1 MKINNIKQLIAVAAI
16 GLLTACGSP
25 APDAVLLQPGVSRE
39 LAQYRKEH
47 FGDVRY
53 HLFFSIPESREDAV
67 TGKAEIVLS
76 LREKQ
81 PLIIDFRGESA
92 QVASVLLNGK
102 TVPYTVKDEHIVI
115 EAGEVAAGE
124 NRVAI
129 EFTANDQSLNRRDE
143 FLYTLLVPDRARTL
157 FPCFDQPDMKS
168 LFTLSLEVPAAWQA
182 VANGAVEQVDSMT
195 VAGRSRILFRETE
208 PLSTYLF
215 SFVAGK
221 LTRET
226 FSRDGRHISIYH
238 RETDPKKAAQCPEI
252 ASEVFDA
259 LEWQE
264 NYTGIPYP
272 FAKYDLIILPGFQF
286 GGMEHTGATLYT
298 DGRMFL
304 NENPTL
310 NERLSRSAL
319 IAHETSHMWFG
330 DFVTMEWFNDVWT
343 KEVFA
348 NYYASQMVE
357 PLFPDVNHSLNFM
370 LDYIPGAYSEDRTAG
385 ANPVK
390 QDLANMRDAGLMYG
404 NIIYD
409 KSPVVMAML
418 IRMMGKDAFRK
429 GIQEYLKTYAYGN
442 ATWDGLISIL
452 DNYTDRDLKAWSH
465 VWINEKGMPEIRS
478 EVKGDSL
485 IVTQSDPWGR
495 GLRWP
500 QVVTYAVI
508 TDSRTDRVSV
518 SLGSDGNVSKTL
530 VPALDAGPQKNSPD
544 QSVVYT
550 ASSVWVPNVDGT
562 GYGFFRVGEEELD
575 GLMSVLKTHPD
586 EVLRG
591 SLLITLYENLLNQTI
606 PAGRY
611 MDAMLD
617 YLPGEKNS
625 LLFSAALG
633 YIGNCQRL
641 YPSAPEK
648 LEQVLWQIVTTA
660 EQPQYRLQA
669 FRQYRSIARSPE
681 AVARLYAL
689 WQDRKAPAACSLSE
703 NDYIGLSYQLA
714 LLMPEKADE
723 IVATQQSRITNPDRR
738 RQYAFISPSVS
749 PRKEVRDSVF
759 ASLLVAENRRV
770 EPWASAALANLNSPL
785 RQQEAVAYIRPALEA
800 MQEIQR
806 TGDIFFPRNWA
817 SALLGGHTSAEARK
831 EVDDFF
837 AAHPDYPVLLAN
849 KIRQQAD
856 HLYRL
861 HD

>member
-1 MKINNIKQLIAVAAI
+1 MNTGNIKQLIGVAAI
-16 GLLTACGSP
+16 GLLTACGNP

-39 LAQYRKEH
+39 LAQFRKEH
-47 FGDVRY
+47 FEGVRY
-53 HLFFSIPESREDAV
+53 NLFFSIPESREEAV
-67 TGKAEIVLS
+67 TGTAEITLAV
-76 LREKQ
+76 REKQ
-81 PLIIDFRGESA
+81 PVIIDFRGEPE
-92 QVASVLLNGK
+92 QVASVLLNGRK
-102 TVPYTVKDEHIVI
+102 VPYTVKDEHIVI
-115 EAGEVAAGE
+115 GAKDVANGE
-124 NRVAI
+124 NRVTV

-168 LFTLSLEVPAAWQA
+168 LFTLSLEVPSSWQA
-182 VANGAVEQVDSMT
+182 VANGTIEQVDST
-195 VAGRSRILFRETE
+195 SVTGRRRVYFRETE

-226 FSRDGRHISIYH
+226 YSRDGRNISIYH
-238 RETDPKKAAQCPEI
+238 RETDPKKVAQCPDI

-264 NYTGIPYP
+264 EYTQIPYP

-310 NERLSRSAL
+310 NERLGRSSL

-348 NYYASQMVE
+348 NYYASRMIE
-357 PLFPDVNHSLNFM
+357 PLFPEVNHSLNFM
-370 LDYIPGAYSEDRTAG
+370 LDYIPAAYSEDRTAG

-390 QDLANMRDAGLMYG
+390 QQLENMRDAGLMYG

-409 KSPVVMAML
+409 KSPVILEML
-418 IRMMGKDAFRK
+418 VKKMGKEPFRK
-429 GIQEYLKTYAYGN
+429 GIREYLKTYAYGN
-442 ATWDGLISIL
+442 ATWEGLIGIL
-452 DNYTDRDLKAWSH
+452 DTYTDDDLSAWSH
-465 VWINEKGMPEIRS
+465 VWVNEKGMPEIS
-478 EVKGDSL
+478 CEAGKKLYVE
-485 IVTQSDPWGR
+485 QSDPLGR
-495 GLRWP
+495 GLLWE
-500 QVVTYAVI
+500 QDLSFLIVH
-508 TDSRTDRVSV
+508 
-518 SLGSDGNVSKTL
+518 SDGETEEVQATFAKNERLKFVDLKRQ
-530 VPALDAGPQKNSPD
+530 AGEGSF
-544 QSVVYT
+544 VI
-550 ASSVWVPNVDGT
+550 PNADGK
-562 GYGFFRVGEEELD
+562 GYGFFRLLEKDTKACLAY
-575 GLMSVLKTHPD
+575 LPACKD

-591 SLLITLYENLLNQTI
+591 SLLITLYENLLNRTI
-606 PAGRY
+606 SSESY
-611 MDAMLD
+611 MEAMLD
-617 YLPGEKNS
+617 YLPGENNS

-641 YPSAPEK
+641 YPSDPKK
-648 LEQVLWQIVTTA
+648 LEQVLWRIVTTA
-660 EQPQYRLQA
+660 EQPQRRLQA

-681 AVARLYAL
+681 AVGRLYAL
-689 WQDRKAPAACSLSE
+689 WKDGKAPAGCSLSE
-703 NDYIGLSYQLA
+703 NDYISLSYGLA
-714 LLMPEKADE
+714 IQMPDKADE
-723 IVATQQSRITNPDRR
+723 IVATQQARITNPDRK

-759 ASLLVAENRRV
+759 ASLLVAGNRRV
-770 EPWASAALANLNSPL
+770 EPWASAALSNLNCQL
-785 RQQEAVAYIRPALEA
+785 RQKEAVGYIRPALEVL
-800 MQEIQR
+800 QEVQR
-806 TGDIFFPRNWA
+806 TGDIFFPRDWVR
-817 SALLGGHTSAEARK
+817 ALLSGHTSPEAKK

-837 AAHPDYPVLLAN
+837 ATHPDYPVLLSN

-861 HD
+861 YD

>member
-1 MKINNIKQLIAVAAI
+1 MMNMEKIRQIIGMVAI
-16 GLLTACGSP
+16 SLLTACGHP
-25 APDAVLLQPGVSRE
+25 TPDGVLVQPGVSRE
-39 LAQYRKEH
+39 LAEFRKDH
-47 FGDVRY
+47 FEKVRY
-53 HLFFSIPESREDAV
+53 DLFFSIPESRREAV
-67 TGKAEIVLS
+67 TGKAEIRLS
-76 LREKQ
+76 VKERQ
-81 PLIIDFRGESA
+81 PLIIDFRGEEE
-92 QVASVLLNGK
+92 QVASVRLNEK
-102 TVPYTVKDEHIVI
+102 DVPYTVKDEHIVI
-115 EAGEVAAGE
+115 DAKEVAAGE
-124 NRVAI
+124 NCVAV
-129 EFTANDQSLNRRDE
+129 EFTASDQSLNRREE

-157 FPCFDQPDMKS
+157 FPCFDQPDMKA
-168 LFTLSLEVPAAWQA
+168 LFSLSLEVPDSWQA
-182 VANGAVEQVDSMT
+182 VANGAIEQVDST
-195 VAGRSRILFRETE
+195 SLSGRRRISFWETE

-226 FSRDGRHISIYH
+226 YSRDGRDISIYH
-238 RETDPKKAAQCPEI
+238 RETDPKKVAQCPDI

-264 NYTGIPYP
+264 QYTAIPYP

-319 IAHETSHMWFG
+319 ITHETSHMWFG
-330 DFVTMEWFNDVWT
+330 DFVTMKWFNDVWT

-357 PLFPDVNHSLNFM
+357 PLFPDVNHRLNFM

-390 QDLANMRDAGLMYG
+390 QGLANMRDAGLMYG

-418 IRMMGKDAFRK
+418 IRLMGQDAFRE
-429 GIQEYLKTYAYGN
+429 GIREYLKTYAYGN
-442 ATWDGLISIL
+442 ADWEGLISIL
-452 DNYTDRDLKAWSH
+452 DKYTDEDLKTWSH
-465 VWINEKGMPEIRS
+465 VWVNEKGMPEIRS
-478 EVKGDSL
+478 EVRGDSL

-495 GLRWP
+495 GLCWP

-508 TDSRTDRVSV
+508 SGSDAYRVSV
-518 SLGSDGNVSKTL
+518 PLASDSHSIGI
-530 VPALDAGPQKNSPD
+530 PLDFHAHAD
-544 QSVVYT
+544 
-550 ASSVWVPNVDGT
+550 AVWIPNADGT
-562 GYGFFRVGEEELD
+562 GYGFFRVDEKAAD
-575 GLMSVLKTHPD
+575 GLLSVLKNHPD

-591 SLLITLYENLLNQTI
+591 SLLITLYENLLNGAI
-606 PAGRY
+606 PSVWY

-625 LLFSAALG
+625 LLFAAALG

-641 YPSAPEK
+641 YPSDPEK
-648 LEQVLWQIVTTA
+648 LEQVLWQIVEKA
-660 EQPQYRLQA
+660 EQPQQRLQA
-669 FRQYRSIARSPE
+669 FRQYRTVARSPQ
-681 AVARLYAL
+681 AIARLYAL
-689 WQDRKAPAACSLSE
+689 WKEQKVLKGCSLSE
-703 NDYIGLSYQLA
+703 NDYISLSYGLA
-714 LLMPEKADE
+714 IQMPEKADE
-723 IVATQQSRITNPDRR
+723 IVALQQSRITNPDRK

-749 PRKEVRDSVF
+749 PRREVRDSVF
-759 ASLLVAENRRV
+759 ASLLVAGNRRV

-785 RQQEAVAYIRPALEA
+785 RQAEAVGYIRPALEA

-806 TGDIFFPRNWA
+806 TGDIFFPRDWA
-817 SALLGGHTSAEARK
+817 RALLAGHTSAEARR
-831 EVDDFF
+831 EVDEFF
-837 AAHPDYPVLLAN
+837 AAHPGYPVLLAN

>member
-1 MKINNIKQLIAVAAI
+1 MNTENIKQLIGVAAI
-16 GLLTACGSP
+16 GLLTACGNP

-39 LAQYRKEH
+39 LAQFRKEH
-47 FGDVRY
+47 FEGVRY
-53 HLFFSIPESREDAV
+53 NLFFSIPESREEAV
-67 TGKAEIVLS
+67 TGTAEITLAV
-76 LREKQ
+76 REKQ
-81 PLIIDFRGESA
+81 PVIIDFRGEPE
-92 QVASVLLNGK
+92 QVTSVLLNGRK
-102 TVPYTVKDEHIVI
+102 VPYTVKDEHIVI
-115 EAGEVAAGE
+115 GAKDVVNGE
-124 NRVAI
+124 NRVTV

-168 LFTLSLEVPAAWQA
+168 LFTLSLEVPSSWQA
-182 VANGAVEQVDSMT
+182 VANGAIEQVDST
-195 VAGRSRILFRETE
+195 SVTGRRRVYFRETE

-226 FSRDGRHISIYH
+226 YSRDGRNISIYH
-238 RETDPKKAAQCPEI
+238 RETDPKKVAQCPDI

-264 NYTGIPYP
+264 EYTQIPYP

-310 NERLSRSAL
+310 NERLGRSSL

-348 NYYASQMVE
+348 NFYASRMIE
-357 PLFPDVNHSLNFM
+357 PLFPEVNHSLNFM
-370 LDYIPGAYSEDRTAG
+370 LDYIPAAYSEDRTAG

-390 QDLANMRDAGLMYG
+390 QQLENMRDAGLMYG

-409 KSPVVMAML
+409 KSPVILEML
-418 IRMMGKDAFRK
+418 VKKMGKEPFRK
-429 GIQEYLKTYAYGN
+429 GIREYLKTYAYGN
-442 ATWDGLISIL
+442 ATWEGLIGIL
-452 DNYTDRDLKAWSH
+452 DTYTDDDLSAWSH
-465 VWINEKGMPEIRS
+465 VWVNEKGMPEIS
-478 EVKGDSL
+478 CEAGKKLYVE
-485 IVTQSDPWGR
+485 QSDPLGR
-495 GLRWP
+495 GLLWE
-500 QVVTYAVI
+500 QDLSFLIVH
-508 TDSRTDRVSV
+508 
-518 SLGSDGNVSKTL
+518 SDGETEEVQATFAKNERLKFVDLKRQ
-530 VPALDAGPQKNSPD
+530 AGEGSF
-544 QSVVYT
+544 VI
-550 ASSVWVPNVDGT
+550 PNADGK
-562 GYGFFRVGEEELD
+562 GYGFFRLLEKDTKACLAY
-575 GLMSVLKTHPD
+575 LPACKD

-591 SLLITLYENLLNQTI
+591 SLLITLYENLLNRTI
-606 PAGRY
+606 SSESY
-611 MDAMLD
+611 MEAMLD
-617 YLPGEKNS
+617 YLPGENNS

-641 YPSAPEK
+641 YPSDPKK
-648 LEQVLWQIVTTA
+648 LEQVLWRIVTTA
-660 EQPQYRLQA
+660 EQPQRRLQA

-681 AVARLYAL
+681 AVGRLYAL
-689 WQDRKAPAACSLSE
+689 WKDGKAPAGCSLSE
-703 NDYIGLSYQLA
+703 NDYISLSYGLA
-714 LLMPEKADE
+714 IQMPDKADE
-723 IVATQQSRITNPDRR
+723 IVATQQARITNPDRK

-759 ASLLVAENRRV
+759 ASLLVAGNRRV
-770 EPWASAALANLNSPL
+770 EPWASAALSNLNCQL
-785 RQQEAVAYIRPALEA
+785 RQKEAVGYIRPALEVL
-800 MQEIQR
+800 QEVQR
-806 TGDIFFPRNWA
+806 MGDIFFPRDWVR
-817 SALLGGHTSAEARK
+817 ALLSGHTSPEAKK

-837 AAHPDYPVLLAN
+837 ATHPDYPVLLSN

>member
-1 MKINNIKQLIAVAAI
+1 MNTENIKQLIGVAAI
-16 GLLTACGSP
+16 GLLTACGNP

-39 LAQYRKEH
+39 LAQFRKEH
-47 FGDVRY
+47 FKEVRY
-53 HLFFSIPESREDAV
+53 NLFFSIPESREEAV
-67 TGKAEIVLS
+67 TGKADITLAIHERLPV
-76 LREKQ
+76 
-81 PLIIDFRGESA
+81 IIDFRGESE
-92 QVASVLLNGK
+92 QVASVLLNGRK
-102 TVPYTVKDEHIVI
+102 VPYTVKDEHIVI
-115 EAGEVAAGE
+115 DTREAADGE
-124 NRVAI
+124 NRVTI

-168 LFTLSLEVPAAWQA
+168 LFTLSLEVPSSWQA
-182 VANGAVEQVDSMT
+182 LANGVVEQVDST
-195 VAGRSRILFRETE
+195 SVARRKRISFRETE

-226 FSRDGRHISIYH
+226 YSRDGRNISIYH
-238 RETDPKKAAQCPEI
+238 RETDPKKVAQCSDI

-264 NYTGIPYP
+264 EYTQIPYP

-310 NERLSRSAL
+310 NERLGRSSL

-348 NYYASQMVE
+348 NFYASRMIE
-357 PLFPDVNHSLNFM
+357 PLFPEVNHSLNFM
-370 LDYIPGAYSEDRTAG
+370 LDYIPAAYSEDRTAG

-390 QDLANMRDAGLMYG
+390 QQLENMRDAGLMYG

-409 KSPVVMAML
+409 KSPVILEML
-418 IRMMGKDAFRK
+418 VKKMGKEPFRK
-429 GIQEYLKTYAYGN
+429 GIREYLKTYAYGN
-442 ATWDGLISIL
+442 ATWEGLIGIL
-452 DNYTDRDLKAWSH
+452 DTYTDDDLSAWSH
-465 VWINEKGMPEIRS
+465 VWVNEKGMPEIS
-478 EVKGDSL
+478 CEAGKKLYVE
-485 IVTQSDPWGR
+485 QSDPLGR
-495 GLRWP
+495 GLLWE
-500 QVVTYAVI
+500 QDLSFLIVH
-508 TDSRTDRVSV
+508 
-518 SLGSDGNVSKTL
+518 SDGETEEVQATFAKNERLKFVDLKRQ
-530 VPALDAGPQKNSPD
+530 AGEGSF
-544 QSVVYT
+544 VI
-550 ASSVWVPNVDGT
+550 PNADGK
-562 GYGFFRVGEEELD
+562 GYGFFRLLEKDTKACLAY
-575 GLMSVLKTHPD
+575 LPACKD

-591 SLLITLYENLLNQTI
+591 SLLITLYENLLNRTI
-606 PAGRY
+606 SSESY
-611 MDAMLD
+611 MEAMLD
-617 YLPGEKNS
+617 YLPGENNS

-641 YPSAPEK
+641 YPSDPKK
-648 LEQVLWQIVTTA
+648 LEQVLWRIVTTA
-660 EQPQYRLQA
+660 EQPQRRLQA

-681 AVARLYAL
+681 AVGRLYAL
-689 WQDRKAPAACSLSE
+689 WKDGKAPAGCSLSE
-703 NDYIGLSYQLA
+703 NDYISLSYGLA
-714 LLMPEKADE
+714 IQMPDKADE
-723 IVATQQSRITNPDRR
+723 IVATQQARIINPDRK

-759 ASLLVAENRRV
+759 ASLLVAGNRRV
-770 EPWASAALANLNSPL
+770 EPWASAALSNLNCQL
-785 RQQEAVAYIRPALEA
+785 RQKEAVGYIRPALEVL
-800 MQEIQR
+800 QEVQR
-806 TGDIFFPRNWA
+806 TGDIFFPRDWVR
-817 SALLGGHTSAEARK
+817 ALLSGHTSPEAKK

-837 AAHPDYPVLLAN
+837 ATHPDYPVLLSN

>member
-1 MKINNIKQLIAVAAI
+1 MNTGNIKQLIGVAAI
-16 GLLTACGSP
+16 GLLTACGNP

-39 LAQYRKEH
+39 LAQFRKEH
-47 FGDVRY
+47 FEGVRY
-53 HLFFSIPESREDAV
+53 NLFFSIPESREEAV
-67 TGKAEIVLS
+67 TGTAEITLAV
-76 LREKQ
+76 REKQ
-81 PLIIDFRGESA
+81 PVIIDFRGEPE
-92 QVASVLLNGK
+92 QVASVLLNGRK
-102 TVPYTVKDEHIVI
+102 VPYTVKDEHIVI
-115 EAGEVAAGE
+115 GAKDVANGE
-124 NRVAI
+124 NRVTV

-168 LFTLSLEVPAAWQA
+168 LFTLSLEVPSSWQA
-182 VANGAVEQVDSMT
+182 VANGAIEQVDST
-195 VAGRSRILFRETE
+195 SVTGRRRVYFRETE

-226 FSRDGRHISIYH
+226 YSRDGRNISIYH
-238 RETDPKKAAQCPEI
+238 RETDPKKVAQCPDI

-264 NYTGIPYP
+264 EYTQIPYP

-310 NERLSRSAL
+310 NERLGRSSL

-348 NYYASQMVE
+348 NFYASRMIE
-357 PLFPDVNHSLNFM
+357 PLFPEVNHSLNFM
-370 LDYIPGAYSEDRTAG
+370 LDYIPAAYSEDRTAG

-390 QDLANMRDAGLMYG
+390 QQLENMRDAGLMYG

-409 KSPVVMAML
+409 KSPVILEML
-418 IRMMGKDAFRK
+418 VKKMGKEPFRK
-429 GIQEYLKTYAYGN
+429 GIREYLKTYAYGN
-442 ATWDGLISIL
+442 ATWEGLIGIL
-452 DNYTDRDLKAWSH
+452 DTYTDDDLSAWSR
-465 VWINEKGMPEIRS
+465 VWVNEKGMPEIS
-478 EVKGDSL
+478 CEAGKKLYVE
-485 IVTQSDPWGR
+485 QSDPLGR
-495 GLRWP
+495 GLLWEQDLSFLIVHPDGETEEVQATFAKNERLKFVDLKR
-500 QVVTYAVI
+500 QAGEGSFVI
-508 TDSRTDRVSV
+508 PNA
-518 SLGSDGNVSKTL
+518 DGK
-530 VPALDAGPQKNSPD
+530 
-544 QSVVYT
+544 
-550 ASSVWVPNVDGT
+550 
-562 GYGFFRVGEEELD
+562 GYGFFRLLEKDTKACLAY
-575 GLMSVLKTHPD
+575 LPACKD

-591 SLLITLYENLLNQTI
+591 SLLITLYENLLNRTI
-606 PAGRY
+606 SSEFY
-611 MDAMLD
+611 MEAMLD
-617 YLPGEKNS
+617 YLPGENNS

-641 YPSAPEK
+641 YPSDPKK
-648 LEQVLWQIVTTA
+648 LEQVLWRIVTTA
-660 EQPQYRLQA
+660 EQPQRRLQA

-681 AVARLYAL
+681 AVGRLYAF
-689 WQDRKAPAACSLSE
+689 WKDGKAPAGCSLSE
-703 NDYIGLSYQLA
+703 NDYISLSYGLA
-714 LLMPEKADE
+714 IQMPDKADE
-723 IVATQQSRITNPDRR
+723 IVATQQARITNPDRK

-759 ASLLVAENRRV
+759 ASLLVAGNRRV
-770 EPWASAALANLNSPL
+770 EPWASAALSNLNCQL
-785 RQQEAVAYIRPALEA
+785 RQKEAVGYIRPALEVL
-800 MQEIQR
+800 QEVQR
-806 TGDIFFPRNWA
+806 TGDIFFPRDWVR
-817 SALLGGHTSAEARK
+817 ALLSGHTSPEAKK

-837 AAHPDYPVLLAN
+837 ATHPDYPVLLSN